1 MLHEHDKESPLALLI
16 TVSHHTMTIRS
27 LLLLLQAVNVAAFT
41 PELQQL
47 QYHYE
52 HKDQDHGIRRIVSNE
67 PGLQYSLTVEDWH
80 TASQLHPL
88 DDLGVI
94 DDESSSAI
102 MGLTDAHDNDSSGT
116 VAAGGSG
123 RRSGTVSVASRHPK
137 MAAVTSVDVMREFI
151 GAFFPVILLILLEI
165 YSQQLLQYPL
175 A

>member
-1 MLHEHDKESPLALLI
+1 
-16 TVSHHTMTIRS
+16 MTIRP

-41 PELQQL
+41 PELQKL
-47 QYHYE
+47 KYHYE
-52 HKDQDHGIRRIVSNE
+52 HKDQDHGTRRIVSNE

-116 VAAGGSG
+116 VAAGG
-123 RRSGTVSVASRHPK
+123 RRSGAVSVASRHPK
-137 MAAVTSVDVMREFI
+137 MTAVTSVDVTSEFI
-151 GAFFPVILLILLEI
+151 EAFFPVILLFLLEMI
-165 YSQQLLQYPL
+165 YSQQILQYPL